1 MPVNA
6 GKRKRAPM
14 PRGMSR
20 LKMHA
25 MRTMAEEKGL
35 LNGKTQMLRGRMPET
50 LVRAA
55 RKNTG
60 IESDTE
66 LIRLGLETLANQDN
80 YGTWLMSHYGTI
92 PPDVD
97 LEY

>member
-1 MPVNA
+1 
-6 GKRKRAPM
+6 
-14 PRGMSR
+14 
-20 LKMHA
+20 MHA
-25 MRTMAEEKGL
+25 MRTMAEEQGL
-35 LNGKTQMLRGRMPET
+35 LKGKTQMLRGRMPET
-50 LVRAA
+50 LVQAA

-80 YGTWLMSHYGTI
+80 YGAWLLSQRGTI
-92 PPDVD
+92 PPDID

>member
-1 MPVNA
+1 MPA
-6 GKRKRAPM
+6 GASKRKRAPS

-25 MRTMAEEKGL
+25 LQTMAEEQGL
-35 LNGKTQMLRGRMPET
+35 LRGKTQMLRGRMPET
-50 LVRAA
+50 LVQAA

-66 LIRLGLETLANQDN
+66 LIRLGLELLANQDN
-80 YGTWLMSHYGTI
+80 YGEWLISRRGRI
-92 PPDVD
+92 PAD
-97 LEY
+97 LDFEY

>member
-1 MPVNA
+1 
-6 GKRKRAPM
+6 
-14 PRGMSR
+14 MSR
-20 LKMHA
+20 TKILA
-25 MRTMAEEKGL
+25 MRAMAVEQGL
-35 LNGKTQMLRGRMPET
+35 LKGKTRTVRGRMPET
-50 LVRAA
+50 LVQRA

-80 YGTWLMSHYGTI
+80 YGAWLISQRGTI
-92 PPDVD
+92 PPDID

>member
-1 MPVNA
+1 
-6 GKRKRAPM
+6 
-14 PRGMSR
+14 MSR

-25 MRTMAEEKGL
+25 MRAMAEEQGL

-66 LIRLGLETLANQDN
+66 LIRLGLQTLANQDN
-80 YGTWLMSHYGTI
+80 YGAWLISQRGTI

-97 LEY
+97 LEF

>member
-1 MPVNA
+1 
-6 GKRKRAPM
+6 
-14 PRGMSR
+14 MS
-20 LKMHA
+20 
-25 MRTMAEEKGL
+25 EEKGML
-35 LNGKTQMLRGRMPET
+35 KGKTQMLRGRMPET

-55 RKNTG
+55 KKNTG

-80 YGTWLMSHYGTI
+80 YGAWLISQRGTI
-92 PPDVD
+92 PPDID